1 MPHSLSLYFIEFF
14 AKISVCVFGGKRC
27 SEKTDYPEYR
37 KKILSSCIAMISDNI
52 QMPTEKQIT
61 ADCDA
66 FSFVIVADT
75 MEPNIKM
82 AIIRFLYLF
91 GTSLS
96 SISIPSVAVAA
107 GKPDSIF
114 GSSRN
119 KGCQHLESK
128 TIGTKFMSEES
139 LVISTPVK
147 LAIHYTCRE
156 PLISKLC
163 NYPQQFP
170 MEIST
175 NIDICFNQNNAANKP
190 SYGVLVD
197 AILDSCFVRG
207 INKYVLHVADIG
219 TRFLIECEDNGVCPI
234 QNMFFEV
241 NKMRDIKGVSVE
253 LTQLDIAFNIPTTK
267 KSLIQCFHEKFGVDR
282 EQEHHYVTDSMSVDV
297 WPLHAI
303 QIKNEKV
310 DCKQRG
316 SVRLKQKEWR
326 KPKNI
331 KIPLQQEHLIHHEDK
346 SSDSNDDP
354 TFIPSPTQLPNETL
368 LEVYH
373 ESRHDNTT
381 PDHFKFDANSIYSV
395 KFYSTISH
403 HLTQCRNQVPLTFQ
417 QMNELPL
424 SSMVSLQRFFNHMLK
439 HSGDA
444 MKHVHDHGI
453 CARLEVS
460 VRPNGFSSI
469 GNSIRCH
476 GHFIDV
482 LAHVHVALHE
492 LFMSGKHKLSV
503 RTSPYQLVY
512 AKVLQLINHVQS
524 LTRFRASVKFCDIHR
539 GNKCSEWLRAIVTV
553 ILTYAGLGG
562 ETNMKYFAKWLHDES
577 RYNPTNLH
585 PQVLTDL
592 HMNIGIDL
600 SSKKGPLVIHEKFW
614 HVLRKC
620 LHNNQFTDTC
630 ISSIISVMKMD
641 KPLSHSRTFLQG
653 TSLHDKFHF
662 AKNIHP
668 NVIPILVAH
677 LTKEDGSMDHS
688 TTTVSTISQ
697 YNHWDDRENPQ
708 NYIYD
713 PPHTEIYFP
722 QELAFSCLALNQF
735 QDSAVIPKRKQ
746 RWHINSP
753 QDPMVMIIS
762 KLQDLSLLFDI
773 FTPVFSKYLFQ
784 HIKLCHT
791 RGITLP
797 NGMVKLRQ
805 LDSNEQCNTRRPN
818 QDEDFHHALQCLK
831 DNRSDRASLLLICKG
846 LDVPIIHDGDDAPS
860 GEILIGSLCRHYFF
874 PCQLMFTFPL
884 DNWHTIS
891 LQEQHQMNS
900 LLCETYKTE
909 IVIELKSHLD
919 KKRHFYQFYQDIHI
933 WIETKMYCF
942 QDPRFDISSINEVEK
957 SRDLYVVLDKCFNS
971 CGTLG
976 DEMRMNLYRNLQEIG
991 MEGPLCHH
999 FLNNDAS
1006 INTHFCL
1013 SDTLSEL
1020 QIQKQFILLESE
1032 DTPLGDRTFSNM
1044 CPEVI
1049 LPCVSQLYQSHIFFI
1064 DKDSNQSNLFYFD
1077 KNSSKVITYTYS
1089 NADIF
1094 PPPKLKCNVFIKEGS
1109 YYKFVELNT
1118 KNPFTSLQEQAP
1130 NLPYVFHHKQKISS
1144 FSNHPW
1150 GRIRPADS
1158 ISSSLRKLL
1167 ISENVDHEHFR
1178 YTHKEED
1185 PLDILDYMNEL
1196 STSYL
1201 DKTLHYFFSD
1211 NIVTQ
1216 MRNIGIV
1223 SLPSLFNR
1231 IGETQY
1237 TMLPHTIICPILA
1250 LKYKIWISVWEEAPT
1265 NSAKSQKCSFF
1276 YYYDSRQDL
1285 VVSQVIVGHYTFLP
1299 FQSHIFY
1306 IKSSKTKKYGYWQQE
1321 ELNPFKHPEFPYNFA
1336 NTLPCKFSY
1345 LDDPL
1350 KTKVIQWFVENLK
1363 MKIVYEHD
1371 INENNGSNCFLFHD
1385 GNIPTLVPIQF
1396 LNKEGDLLQHS
1407 LLVMYPFDETEI
1419 RYSGVIIH
1427 SQVSTTLLSQKKAE
1441 IIEKL
1446 KDDRFTSDYSIEA
1459 ITIHQ
1464 KNDFATTFYLMVHM
1478 YLAHM
1483 SKNVDDLK
1491 NNLRKLTQ
1499 ESDLVMKIKIWIVS
1513 LISDS
1518 IMVRFPKLS
1527 IPQWLL
1533 QIAYSEETFQDPSQ
1547 RSKYIRKKPIGHNNE
1562 LELHRSRNTTKR
1574 GESIP
1579 ALTPIL
1585 QSAQPSLNA
1594 SSTSHQLNNKAN
1606 NRVQTSHRLNNK
1618 ANNSVQ
1624 WKISHYSKASILNI
1638 FDNPEKF
1645 NSEEFQ
1651 EFITHVGRL
1660 ANKQTSSLRDPHSQ
1674 SHSDFCVAVACNQ
1687 QICAVDLQ
1695 SLFENNWLSD
1705 TIINFMGKV
1714 LQRKWQRIHVYSTHF
1729 MSTLL
1734 SDDTMNSFSYTNVY
1748 RWHKNIHAKVQFLY
1762 IPIHVNLNH
1771 WMLCCLN
1778 FSKKEILLW
1787 NSSSITSD
1795 NSKYLEALKKYVCHV
1810 SKSFTASLANKNKKN
1825 QWKGTWSMGDKSI
1838 SSPQQGNLDDCGVFT
1853 ILNMVLLSSGV
1864 ALRENSY
1871 SQYEINCRKT
1881 RERICQIIFQN
1892 IHWKDFATDDI
1903 KDKQW
1908 LMFINRMNE
1917 SSKNSWSWVNHT
1929 TALK

>member
-1 MPHSLSLYFIEFF
+1 
-14 AKISVCVFGGKRC
+14 
-27 SEKTDYPEYR
+27 
-37 KKILSSCIAMISDNI
+37 MISDNI

-75 MEPNIKM
+75 MEPDIKK
-82 AIIRFLYLF
+82 AIIQFLYLF

-128 TIGTKFMSEES
+128 TIGSKFMSEES

-219 TRFLIECEDNGVCPI
+219 TRFLIECEDNGVCQI

-241 NKMRDIKGVSVE
+241 KKMRDIQGVSVE

-310 DCKQRG
+310 DCKQKG

-354 TFIPSPTQLPNETL
+354 NFIPSPTQLPNETL

-373 ESRHDNTT
+373 ESPHDNTS
-381 PDHFKFDANSIYSV
+381 PDHIKFDANSIYSV

-424 SSMVSLQRFFNHMLK
+424 SSMVFLQRFFNHMLK

-460 VRPNGFSSI
+460 VRPNGMSSI

-503 RTSPYQLVY
+503 RTLPYQLVY
-512 AKVLQLINHVQS
+512 AKVLQLINHIHS
-524 LTRFRASVKFCDIHR
+524 LTRFRASVKFCDIYR

-553 ILTYAGLGG
+553 ILTYTGLGG

-688 TTTVSTISQ
+688 TTIVSTISQ
-697 YNHWDDRENPQ
+697 YNHWDDRENAQ

-735 QDSAVIPKRKQ
+735 QDNAVIPKRK
-746 RWHINSP
+746 RKWHINSP

-805 LDSNEQCNTRRPN
+805 LDSNEQCNTRGITLPN
-818 QDEDFHHALQCLK
+818 PDEDFHHALQCLK

-884 DNWHTIS
+884 DNWQTIS

-919 KKRHFYQFYQDIHI
+919 KKRHYYQFYQDIHI

-957 SRDLYVVLDKCFNS
+957 SRDLYVVLDKCFNN

-976 DEMRMNLYRNLQEIG
+976 DEMRMNLNRNLQEVG

-1020 QIQKQFILLESE
+1020 QIQKGFMLLESE

-1049 LPCVSQLYQSHIFFI
+1049 LPCTSQLYQSHIFFI
-1064 DKDSNQSNLFYFD
+1064 DKDSNQSYLNFFD

-1089 NADIF
+1089 KADIF

-1109 YYKFVELNT
+1109 YYKFVDLKT
-1118 KNPFTSLQEQAP
+1118 KKPFSSLQEQAP

-1178 YTHKEED
+1178 NTHKEED

-1201 DKTLHYFFSD
+1201 DKSLHFFFSD

-1223 SLPSLFNR
+1223 SLLSLFNR

-1237 TMLPHTIICPILA
+1237 TTLPHTIICPILA

-1265 NSAKSQKCSFF
+1265 NSAKSQKYSFF

-1321 ELNPFKHPEFPYNFA
+1321 ELNPYKYPELPYNFA

-1350 KTKVIQWFVENLK
+1350 KTKVINWFVENLK
-1363 MKIVYEHD
+1363 MKIVYEHE
-1371 INENNGSNCFLFHD
+1371 INDNPFLFHD

-1427 SQVSTTLLSQKKAE
+1427 SEVSTTLLSQKQAE

-1446 KDDRFTSDYSIEA
+1446 EDDRLTSDYSIGA
-1459 ITIHQ
+1459 ISIHQ

-1518 IMVRFPKLS
+1518 ITDRFPKLS

-1547 RSKYIRKKPIGHNNE
+1547 RSKNMMKKPIGHNNE
-1562 LELHRSRNTTKR
+1562 LEFHRSRNTTKR

-1579 ALTPIL
+1579 ALTPKL
-1585 QSAQPSLNA
+1585 QSAQPTLNA
-1594 SSTSHQLNNKAN
+1594 SSTSHPNNNKAN
-1606 NRVQTSHRLNNK
+1606 NSVQTSHRLNNK
-1618 ANNSVQ
+1618 ANNRVQ

-1645 NSEEFQ
+1645 DSEEFQ
-1651 EFITHVGRL
+1651 EFITHAGRL
-1660 ANKQTSSLRDPHSQ
+1660 ANKQISSLRDPNSQ

-1695 SLFENNWLSD
+1695 SLLENNWLSD

-1714 LQRKWQRIHVYSTHF
+1714 LQRKWRSIHVYSTHF

-1734 SDDTMNSFSYTNVY
+1734 SDDTMNYTKVF

-1787 NSSSITSD
+1787 NSSSMTSD
-1795 NSKYLEALKKYVCHV
+1795 NSKYLEALKKYINHV
-1810 SKSFTASLANKNKKN
+1810 SKSFTASPANKNKKN

-1838 SSPQQGNLDDCGVFT
+1838 SSPQQGNFDDCGVFT

-1864 ALRENSY
+1864 ALTENSY
-1871 SQYEINCRKT
+1871 SQFEINCRKT
-1881 RERICQIIFQN
+1881 RERISQIIFQN
-1892 IHWKDFATDDI
+1892 IHWKGFATDDI

-1917 SSKNSWSWVNHT
+1917 SMSQNSWSWVNHT
-1929 TALK
+1929 K

>member
-1 MPHSLSLYFIEFF
+1 
-14 AKISVCVFGGKRC
+14 
-27 SEKTDYPEYR
+27 
-37 KKILSSCIAMISDNI
+37 MISDNI

-75 MEPNIKM
+75 MEPDVKK
-82 AIIRFLYLF
+82 AIIQFLYVF

-128 TIGTKFMSEES
+128 IIGSKFMSEES
-139 LVISTPVK
+139 LVISSPVK

-156 PLISKLC
+156 SLISKLC

-175 NIDICFNQNNAANKP
+175 NMDICFNQNNAANKP

-219 TRFLIECEDNGVCPI
+219 TRFLIECEDNGACPI
-234 QNMFFEV
+234 QNMFHEV
-241 NKMRDIKGVSVE
+241 NKMRDMQGVSVE
-253 LTQLDIAFNIPTTK
+253 MTQLDIAFNIPTTK
-267 KSLIQCFHEKFGVDR
+267 KSLIQCLHEHSHVNR

-297 WPLHAI
+297 WPLHTI

-316 SVRLKQKEWR
+316 SVRLKQKKWT
-326 KPKNI
+326 KPKTI
-331 KIPLQQEHLIHHEDK
+331 KIPLQHEHLIHHEDK
-346 SSDSNDDP
+346 SSDSNDDS
-354 TFIPSPTQLPNETL
+354 TFFPSPTSTQLPNETL

-373 ESRHDNTT
+373 ESRVDNTS
-381 PDHFKFDANSIYSV
+381 PDHIKFDANSIFSV

-403 HLTQCRNQVPLTFQ
+403 YLRQRLNQVPLTFQ

-424 SSMVSLQRFFNHMLK
+424 SNFLSLQRFFTHMLK

-444 MKHVHDHGI
+444 MKHVNDHGI

-492 LFMSGKHKLSV
+492 LLMSGKHKLSV
-503 RTSPYQLVY
+503 MTLPYELVY
-512 AKVLQLINHVQS
+512 AKVLQLINHMQP
-524 LTRFRASVKFCDIHR
+524 LTKFRASVKFCDFYR

-577 RYNPTNLH
+577 RYNPTNEH
-585 PQVLTDL
+585 PQVFTDL
-592 HMNIGIDL
+592 HMNIGIDP
-600 SSKKGPLVIHEKFW
+600 SPKKVPLVINEKFW

-620 LHNNQFTDTC
+620 LHNNQFTNTC

-677 LTKEDGSMDHS
+677 LTKEDSSTDHS
-688 TTTVSTISQ
+688 TTMVSTISQ
-697 YNHWDDRENPQ
+697 NNHWDDRENAQ
-708 NYIYD
+708 NYYD
-713 PPHTEIYFP
+713 SPPEIYCPP
-722 QELAFSCLALNQF
+722 QLAFSCLALNQF
-735 QDSAVIPKRKQ
+735 QDNAVIPKIKRK
-746 RWHINSP
+746 WHINSP

-762 KLQDLSLLFDI
+762 KLQDLSSLFDI

-805 LDSNEQCNTRRPN
+805 LDSNEQCNTRGITLPN
-818 QDEDFHHALQCLK
+818 PDEDFQHALRCLK
-831 DNRSDRASLLLICKG
+831 DNRSDRASLFLICKG

-860 GEILIGSLCRHYFF
+860 GETLIGSLCRHYFF
-874 PCQLMFTFPL
+874 PCQLMFTFPF
-884 DNWHTIS
+884 DNWQTIS
-891 LQEQHQMNS
+891 LQEQDKMNS
-900 LLCETYKTE
+900 LICETYKTE
-909 IVIELKSHLD
+909 IFIELKSHLD
-919 KKRHFYQFYQDIHI
+919 KKRHYYQYYQDIHI
-933 WIETKMYCF
+933 WIEKEIYCF
-942 QDPRFDISSINEVEK
+942 RDPHIDISSINEEEK
-957 SRDLYVVLDKCFNS
+957 SRDLYIILDKCFNN
-971 CGTLG
+971 CGTYG

-991 MEGPLCHH
+991 MDGPLCHH

-1020 QIQKQFILLESE
+1020 QNQKQFMLLESE

-1049 LPCVSQLYQSHIFFI
+1049 LPCTSQLYQSHIFFI

-1089 NADIF
+1089 NADMF
-1094 PPPKLKCNVFIKEGS
+1094 PPPKLKCNIFIKEGS
-1109 YYKFVELNT
+1109 FYKFIEFKT
-1118 KNPFTSLQEQAP
+1118 KKPFSSHHYPEQAG
-1130 NLPYVFHHKQKISS
+1130 NLPLVFHHKQKISS

-1158 ISSSLRKLL
+1158 ISNSLRKLL
-1167 ISENVDHEHFR
+1167 ISDNVDHEHFR

-1201 DKTLHYFFSD
+1201 DKTLDFFFSD
-1211 NIVTQ
+1211 NIVEQ

-1223 SLPSLFNR
+1223 SLSSLFDR
-1231 IGETQY
+1231 IGETIY
-1237 TMLPHTIICPILA
+1237 TTLPHTIICPILA

-1265 NSAKSQKCSFF
+1265 NSAKSQKCSSF
-1276 YYYDSRQDL
+1276 YYYNSRQDL
-1285 VVSQVIVGHYTFLP
+1285 VVSQVFVGHYTFLP

-1306 IKSSKTKKYGYWQQE
+1306 IKRSKAKKYGYWRQE
-1321 ELNPFKHPEFPYNFA
+1321 ELNPFKYPELPYNFA

-1350 KTKVIQWFVENLK
+1350 KTKVINWFVENLK

-1371 INENNGSNCFLFHD
+1371 INEKNPSNRFLFHD

-1396 LNKEGDLLQHS
+1396 LNKEGDLLQHC
-1407 LLVMYPFDETEI
+1407 LLVVYPFDETEM

-1427 SQVSTTLLSQKKAE
+1427 TQVSTTLLSQKQAE
-1441 IIEKL
+1441 IIEKV
-1446 KDDRFTSDYSIEA
+1446 KDDRLTSDYCIGGIS
-1459 ITIHQ
+1459 IHQ
-1464 KNDFATTFYLMVHM
+1464 KTDFATTFYLIVHM

-1491 NNLRKLTQ
+1491 NNLRKLTK

-1518 IMVRFPKLS
+1518 IMDRFPKLS

-1533 QIAYSEETFQDPSQ
+1533 QIAFSEETFQDPSQ
-1547 RSKYIRKKPIGHNNE
+1547 KSKNKMKKPIGNNNE
-1562 LELHRSRNTTKR
+1562 LEFHRSRNTTKR
-1574 GESIP
+1574 GGESIP
-1579 ALTPIL
+1579 TTEPIIL
-1585 QSAQPSLNA
+1585 QSTQLSLNA
-1594 SSTSHQLNNKAN
+1594 SSTSHQGSNKAN
-1606 NRVQTSHRLNNK
+1606 NSVQTCHHRLNNK
-1618 ANNSVQ
+1618 ANITVQ
-1624 WKISHYSKASILNI
+1624 RKISHYSKASILNI
-1638 FDNPEKF
+1638 FDIPEKF
-1645 NSEEFQ
+1645 NSKDFQ
-1651 EFITHVGRL
+1651 EFITHVCRL
-1660 ANKQTSSLRDPHSQ
+1660 ANEQTSRFLDPNSQ
-1674 SHSDFCVAVACNQ
+1674 SQSDFCVAVACNQ

-1695 SLFENNWLSD
+1695 SLLENDWLSD
-1705 TIINFMGKV
+1705 TIISFMGKV
-1714 LQRKWQRIHVYSTHF
+1714 LQRKWRSIHVYSTHF

-1734 SDDTMNSFSYTNVY
+1734 SDDTMNSFQYAKVCK
-1748 RWHKNIHAKVQFLY
+1748 WHQNIHAKVQFLY

-1787 NSSSITSD
+1787 NSSSDTRD
-1795 NSKYLEALKKYVCHV
+1795 NSKYLEALKKYINHV
-1810 SKSFTASLANKNKKN
+1810 SKSFTASLANNNKKN
-1825 QWKGTWSMGDKSI
+1825 NGKENGPCVT
-1838 SSPQQGNLDDCGVFT
+1838 SPFPPLNKE
-1853 ILNMVLLSSGV
+1853 ILMIV
-1864 ALRENSY
+1864 AFSPY
-1871 SQYEINCRKT
+1871 
-1881 RERICQIIFQN
+1881 
-1892 IHWKDFATDDI
+1892 
-1903 KDKQW
+1903 
-1908 LMFINRMNE
+1908 
-1917 SSKNSWSWVNHT
+1917 
-1929 TALK
+1929 